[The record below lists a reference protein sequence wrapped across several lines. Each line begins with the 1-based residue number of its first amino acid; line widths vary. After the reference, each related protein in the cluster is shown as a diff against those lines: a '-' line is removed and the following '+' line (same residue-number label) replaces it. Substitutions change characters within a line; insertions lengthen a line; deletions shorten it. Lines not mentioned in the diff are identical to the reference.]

1 MRPDPLWRRLM
12 RYLSIILLA
21 GPLAGLTVVWA
32 VVSVLSLTP
41 DRNHYIE
48 MGDRIMVSL
57 VVLAGVGLVLEFL
70 IIPLI
75 MAEPRRRIGKS
86 PPDPAKASPTKADHA
101 QARPGDDIRP

>member
-1 MRPDPLWRRLM
+1 MRPDPLWRRLL
-12 RYLSIILLA
+12 RYLSILLLA

-48 MGDRIMVSL
+48 MGDKIMVSL

-70 IIPLI
+70 IIPLL
-75 MAEPRRRIGKS
+75 MSEPGRRSSKS
-86 PPDPAKASPTKADHA
+86 PPDPAKANHPK
-101 QARPGDDIRP
+101 ARPEEDIRP